1 MRDVTSPSDVTS
13 PGGITGPGGVT
24 SPGGGSSPGDAA
36 SSGDAVGGIRFL
48 PPASGGKR
56 YFTVVGSPLGELVL
70 VGDGAALVAV
80 ELLGDAPGARECVDP
95 AWVDDPAPLGDA
107 AAQLAEY
114 FAGSRTTFEL
124 AVAPG
129 GTPFQGQVWRHLA
142 GIAYG
147 TTTTYGEIAR
157 ALGRPAAYRAVGA
170 ANGANPVPIVLPC
183 HRVVAGDGSLI
194 KYGLGGLSRK
204 RLLLDFEA
212 GLRPLEPGQGAAG
225 RCR

>member
-1 MRDVTSPSDVTS
+1 MRDVSSPSDV
-13 PGGITGPGGVT
+13 P
-24 SPGGGSSPGDAA
+24 SPGDVS
-36 SSGDAVGGIRFL
+36 SSGDGAEGIRFL
-48 PPASGGKR
+48 PPDPGGKR
-56 YFTVVGSPLGELVL
+56 YCTVVGSPLGELVL

-80 ELLGDAPGARECVDP
+80 ELLGDAPGARDGLDP
-95 AWVDDPAPLGDA
+95 AWVEDPAPLADA

-114 FAGSRTTFEL
+114 FAGSRTAFEL
-124 AVAPG
+124 SVAPG
-129 GTPFQGQVWRHLA
+129 GTPFQGLVWRHLA
-142 GIAYG
+142 GIPYG
-147 TTTTYGEIAR
+147 ATTTYGEIAR

-194 KYGLGGLSRK
+194 KYGLGGVSRK

-212 GLRPLEPGQGAAG
+212 GLRPLWPGQGGPG